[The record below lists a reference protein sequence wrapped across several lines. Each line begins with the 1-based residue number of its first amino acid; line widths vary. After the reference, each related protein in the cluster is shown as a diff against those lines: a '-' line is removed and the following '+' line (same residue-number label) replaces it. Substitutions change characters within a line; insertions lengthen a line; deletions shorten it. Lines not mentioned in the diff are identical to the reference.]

1 MKAYNPD
8 GTDKWDLHA
17 DPYAFIVPGIS
28 VGPDGN
34 IYSVA
39 VERIGAFSLTPQGT
53 LRWSKPE
60 PYDAR
65 NCLWAKRQDNSLLRI
80 VTVSVWGEPIAREA
94 KCVCTVKTTG
104 HSRVYREAMRIFILG
119 VA

>member
-1 MKAYNPD
+1 MTWP
-8 GTDKWDLHA
+8 
-17 DPYAFIVPGIS
+17 

-60 PYDAR
+60 PYDAQAPIDY
-65 NCLWAKRQDNSLLRI
+65 NEI
-80 VTVSVWGEPIAREA
+80 VWGQTAAQLIISDRDSFGLGQTDRTRGQSAYVPLRQLIKAAVIVKR
-94 KCVCTVKTTG
+94 CVYSPCG
-104 HSRVYREAMRIFILG
+104 
-119 VA
+119 